1 MTITL
6 IELLSFAGV
15 MLSVLVFAAGVVRNL
30 WVKVI
35 KNTEALGEFK
45 LEVAHEYAG
54 IQHLNLIKEDQR
66 RSEERLNTSIVAL
79 TARIDRVLTR
89 MEK

>member
-35 KNTEALGEFK
+35 KNADALSNFK
-45 LEVAHEYAG
+45 LEVANKYAG
-54 IQHLNLIKEDQR
+54 IHHLTSMKDDQR
-66 RSEERLNTSIVAL
+66 RSEERLNASIIAL
-79 TARIDRVLTR
+79 TSRIDRALSR